1 MEQLVFPVTKKAAE
15 KQGGTYSSEANKNAL
30 FPSRL
35 RELRKEKGVSQDQ
48 LSKELGV
55 SKSTIGLYETGDTL
69 PDAKTLRD
77 LAVYFDA
84 SADWLLGLSDVKT
97 LDKNIRNICEYTGI
111 SENNI
116 KWISRINLHQTMT
129 EDLSKQLL
137 KSLNDFIMSDDFPD
151 ILVGISNIRV
161 FIQKA
166 KKSQQSQPE
175 ELSDQWKDMYFHI
188 NMAENELKN
197 FANETYSVVPNSVII
212 DSIKFSLSNTFNNII
227 DKLTLNE

>member
-151 ILVGISNIRV
+151 ILVGVSNIRV